1 MRIFILFC
9 LVASLFSC
17 QPSEKE
23 YDILFTNGTVV
34 DGLGNPRFQGD
45 VAINNDK
52 IVKVSKKKMDTQKAD
67 TVIDISGKI
76 ISPGFIDP
84 HAHIQT
90 TIHQFPQPENFLRQG
105 ITTICASLHSG
116 DQPWPLDEYANSLE
130 VAPNVAFFAG
140 LNWTRKKVVGLEN
153 RPATPAELDSMKYY
167 VEETMKQGAL
177 GFSVGLIYVPGLYAS
192 TEEIIELAKV
202 ASKHNGIFITH
213 MRNEGSGLLQAIR
226 ETIRIAKEAD
236 IPAQINHFKAA
247 GVAQFGLASRG
258 LEIVDSAR
266 QAGVDIKVDVYPY
279 AAANTYGYILFPTWA
294 LDGGS
299 EALASRLNNPSL
311 RKRIVKG
318 MRDIMLNDETG
329 EDLSLIQ
336 FNSIPSAPEFNGKT
350 LEDYVLA
357 KGYTNTLD
365 GGIQAV
371 IDLQLAG
378 GFLAIYHEMD
388 ENDVVNILKHP
399 ESMIETDGD
408 LVDPNS
414 DVFPHP
420 RAFGS
425 FPRVLAKYVRDKKVL
440 TLEQAIQKMTSMPAN
455 QIKQNDLGRIQEG
468 AYADLIVFDENK
480 ILDKATY
487 TDSRQL
493 AEGIEYMVING
504 QFVIIDGELTR
515 RTPGR
520 WIRSK
525 QLN

>member
-1 MRIFILFC
+1 MRYFALLGLII
-9 LVASLFSC
+9 VIGSC
-17 QPSEKE
+17 QPPQKI
-23 YDILFTNGTVV
+23 YDILFTNGTIV
-34 DGLGNPRFQGD
+34 DGLGNPRYTGD
-45 VAINNDK
+45 VAIKDGK
-52 IVKVSKKKMDTQKAD
+52 IALVSKTKINISAN
-67 TVIDISGKI
+67 TVIDITNKI

-90 TIHQFPQPENFLRQG
+90 TIHQFQQPENFLRQG
-105 ITTICASLHSG
+105 ITTIWASLHSG
-116 DQPWPLDEYANSLE
+116 DQPWPLDEYASSLE

-153 RPATPAELDSMKYY
+153 RPATAVELDSMKYY

-177 GFSVGLIYVPGLYAS
+177 GFSVGLIYVPGLYAP

-202 ASKHNGIFITH
+202 ASRYDGIFITH
-213 MRNEGSGLLQAIR
+213 MRNEGSGLLESIR
-226 ETIRIAKEAD
+226 ETIRISKEAN

-258 LEIVDSAR
+258 LEIIDSAR
-266 QAGVDIKVDVYPY
+266 QAEIDIKVDLYPY
-279 AAANTYGYILFPTWA
+279 AAANTYGYILFPRWA
-294 LDGGS
+294 FDGGT
-299 EALASRLNNPSL
+299 EALVKRLNDPAL
-311 RKRIVKG
+311 RPKIIEG
-318 MRDIMLNDETG
+318 MRDIILNDETG

-336 FNSIPSAPEFNGKT
+336 FNRIPSAPEFTGKT
-350 LEDYVLA
+350 LEEYVIA
-357 KGYTNTLD
+357 KGYANTLD
-365 GGIQAV
+365 GGIAAI

-388 ENDVVNILKHP
+388 ENDVINILKHP

-425 FPRVLAKYVRDKKVL
+425 FPRVLAKYVREQKII

-455 QIKQNDLGRIQEG
+455 QIKQYDLGRINEG
-468 AYADLIVFDENK
+468 AYADLVIFDENK
-480 ILDKATY
+480 IQDKATY
-487 TDSRQL
+487 TDPRQL

-504 QFVIIDGELTR
+504 KFVIRNNKLTGN
-515 RTPGR
+515 TPGR
-520 WIRSK
+520 WLRRE
-525 QLN
+525 

>member
-1 MRIFILFC
+1 
-9 LVASLFSC
+9 
-17 QPSEKE
+17 
-23 YDILFTNGTVV
+23 
-34 DGLGNPRFQGD
+34 
-45 VAINNDK
+45 
-52 IVKVSKKKMDTQKAD
+52 
-67 TVIDISGKI
+67 
-76 ISPGFIDP
+76 
-84 HAHIQT
+84 
-90 TIHQFPQPENFLRQG
+90 
-105 ITTICASLHSG
+105 
-116 DQPWPLDEYANSLE
+116 
-130 VAPNVAFFAG
+130 
-140 LNWTRKKVVGLEN
+140 
-153 RPATPAELDSMKYY
+153 
-167 VEETMKQGAL
+167 
-177 GFSVGLIYVPGLYAS
+177 
-192 TEEIIELAKV
+192 
-202 ASKHNGIFITH
+202 
-213 MRNEGSGLLQAIR
+213 
-226 ETIRIAKEAD
+226 
-236 IPAQINHFKAA
+236 
-247 GVAQFGLASRG
+247 
-258 LEIVDSAR
+258 
-266 QAGVDIKVDVYPY
+266 
-279 AAANTYGYILFPTWA
+279 
-294 LDGGS
+294 
-299 EALASRLNNPSL
+299 

-388 ENDVVNILKHP
+388 ENDVVNILNHP

>member
-1 MRIFILFC
+1 MKYLFILSVTIF
-9 LVASLFSC
+9 LGSC
-17 QPSEKE
+17 QPSKEE
-23 YDILFTNGTVV
+23 YDILFTNGTIV
-34 DGLGNPRFQGD
+34 DGLGNARYTGD
-45 VAINNDK
+45 VAIRDGK
-52 IVKVSKKKMDTQKAD
+52 IALVSKININVSAD
-67 TVIDISGKI
+67 TVIDITNKI

-90 TIHQFPQPENFLRQG
+90 TIHQFPIPENFLRQG

-116 DQPWPLDEYANSLE
+116 DQPWPLDEYASSLD

-140 LNWTRKKVVGLEN
+140 LNWTRKKVIGLEN
-153 RPATPAELDSMKYY
+153 RPTTPAELDSMKYY

-202 ASKHNGIFITH
+202 ASRYDGIFITH
-213 MRNEGSGLLQAIR
+213 MRNEGSGLLQSIR
-226 ETIRIAKEAD
+226 ETIRISKEAN

-266 QAGVDIKVDVYPY
+266 QAGIDIKVDVYPY
-279 AAANTYGYILFPTWA
+279 AAANTYGYILFPAWA
-294 LDGGS
+294 LDGGT
-299 EALASRLNNPSL
+299 EALVKRLNDPTL
-311 RKRIVKG
+311 RSEIIEG

-350 LEDYVLA
+350 LEDYVIA
-357 KGYTNTLD
+357 KGYPNTLD
-365 GGIQAV
+365 GGITAV

-388 ENDVVNILKHP
+388 ENDIINILKHP

-408 LVDPNS
+408 LVDQTS

-420 RAFGS
+420 RTFGS
-425 FPRVLAKYVRDKKVL
+425 FPRVLAKYVREQKVI

-455 QIKQNDLGRIQEG
+455 QIKQYDLGRISEG
-468 AYADLIVFDENK
+468 AYADLVIFDENK
-480 ILDKATY
+480 IQDKATY
-487 TDSRQL
+487 TNSREF

-504 QFVIIDGELTR
+504 KFVIRNSELTGN
-515 RTPGR
+515 TPGR
-520 WIRSK
+520 WIRPEHL
-525 QLN
+525 Q